1 MPDSTS
7 SGRRLRE
14 FRATLPGRG
23 PDRHLSRDH
32 LAYRLGVSTA
42 TLKAWEADG
51 IPRADVLRRLHELT
65 GVSLDWLIL
74 GVGEPFHSGRAPEGA
89 SGLHEMQGEETRA
102 DRLTSVEGRVDE
114 LLTCQLEQTQLL
126 ERMYRM
132 LSGDP
137 VEE

>member
-1 MPDSTS
+1 MPDPTASA
-7 SGRRLRE
+7 RRLRE

-32 LAYRLGVSTA
+32 LAYQVGISTA
-42 TLKAWEADG
+42 TLKAWETDG
-51 IPRADVLRRLHELT
+51 IPRADILQRLHELT

-74 GVGEPFHSGRAPEGA
+74 GVGEPFHAGRAPEDA
-89 SGLHEMQGEETRA
+89 AGLHEMRGEETQA
-102 DRLTSVEGRVDE
+102 DRITSVEGRVDE

-132 LSGDP
+132 LSGDQA
-137 VEE
+137 EE